1 MADASQAANG
11 RPPESVFAAQAAAP
25 LAAAP
30 EQALKAE
37 ISEAASEPELL
48 FAPDFIISQVLT
60 YFSTR
65 SACMCRSCTPIVMF
79 SCPWA
84 FKPPCLGGIA
94 PSSQGCPV
102 SSTRILCSKAE
113 FQLSI
118 TWLQVEQ
125 FTNAL
130 QRQSVR
136 EEEAG
141 DEDVPGLPE
150 AAEDLAD
157 EMAVAALSR
166 TISMREDS
174 PNGYS

>member
-1 MADASQAANG
+1 M
-11 RPPESVFAAQAAAP
+11 
-25 LAAAP
+25 L
-30 EQALKAE
+30 
-37 ISEAASEPELL
+37 
-48 FAPDFIISQVLT
+48 
-60 YFSTR
+60 
-65 SACMCRSCTPIVMF
+65 
-79 SCPWA
+79 
-84 FKPPCLGGIA
+84 
-94 PSSQGCPV
+94 
-102 SSTRILCSKAE
+102 
-113 FQLSI
+113 
-118 TWLQVEQ
+118 LQVEQ

-174 PNGYS
+174 PNGHPSVLFSCTPGNAHRKKAH